1 MNFFDMYFCFWDFFC
16 IYPWSISCFLS
27 FIDLLPLFIFCVMSI
42 NPIIRYVE
50 NILYQSTTSLSA
62 FYFALYLHRSLQQK
76 LCMLSN
82 LLVFSFL
89 VSGFCILLRK
99 VEPLTVY
106 RALSVLFSHAALGQR
121 DSVWYLVSPPEI
133 RKRRVREGKWLIS
146 GHRAT
151 LEKT

>member
-1 MNFFDMYFCFWDFFC
+1 
-16 IYPWSISCFLS
+16 
-27 FIDLLPLFIFCVMSI
+27 MSI

-50 NILYQSTTSLSA
+50 NILYQSTTSLS
-62 FYFALYLHRSLQQK
+62 FLFCSLFTQKFTQK

-106 RALSVLFSHAALGQR
+106 RALSFLFSHAALGHR
-121 DSVWYLVSPPEI
+121 DSAWYLASPPEI
-133 RKRRVREGKWLIS
+133 RKRRVRDGK
-146 GHRAT
+146 
-151 LEKT
+151 